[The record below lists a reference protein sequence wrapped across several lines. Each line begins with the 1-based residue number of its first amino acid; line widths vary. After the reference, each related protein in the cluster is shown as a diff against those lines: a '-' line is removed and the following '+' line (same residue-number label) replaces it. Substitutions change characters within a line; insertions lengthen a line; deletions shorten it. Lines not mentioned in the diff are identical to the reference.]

1 MRRGPRWSRSERGAL
16 VHVAGASV
24 VPSQRSPPRPGGGSL
39 RDAEAKEAPL
49 PLQWGPRWSQSEGG
63 PLAHEV
69 GASAIQSE
77 GGSHA
82 HAARASVVPN
92 RKRPPHPC
100 GTRLSGP
107 KAKEAP
113 TPMRQGPR

>member
-1 MRRGPRWSRSERGAL
+1 MRRGPRWSRSERGPLA
-16 VHVAGASV
+16 HAAGASV
-24 VPSQRSPPRPGGGSL
+24 VPSRKSPPRPSGGSL
-39 RDAEAKEAPL
+39 CDAKAKEAPS
-49 PLQWGPRWSQSEGG
+49 PLQWGSRWSQSEGG

-69 GASAIQSE
+69 GGSAIQSE
-77 GGSHA
+77 GGSDA
-82 HAARASVVPN
+82 HAARASVVSK
-92 RKRPPHPC
+92 RKRPSHPC